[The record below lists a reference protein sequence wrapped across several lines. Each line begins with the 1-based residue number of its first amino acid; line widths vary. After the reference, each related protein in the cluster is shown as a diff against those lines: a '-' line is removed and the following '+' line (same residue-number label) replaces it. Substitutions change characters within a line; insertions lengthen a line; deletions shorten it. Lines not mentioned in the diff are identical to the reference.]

1 MLRPPSQRE
10 LESVLACHSQLP
22 VPFLLLARP
31 PSTPL
36 LLVLVLPLPPSP
48 SPRRRAS
55 DPASYVLAHSLA
67 VSGCAGLAA
76 GRPSL
81 RRRQGRATTRRAAG
95 VAAGELSSTQGPH
108 YQCVPPRWCSALFPL
123 LTCRAGRALAP
134 CGLWSSHRARGGSEK
149 ARAPFA
155 DLLRG
160 LARRCAPGSPR
171 RGRVSR
177 DLRGLLLLSLSP
189 AASSSL

>member
-1 MLRPPSQRE
+1 M
-10 LESVLACHSQLP
+10 LACHSQLP

-36 LLVLVLPLPPSP
+36 LLVLPLPPTP

-55 DPASYVLAHSLA
+55 DPASYVLAHSLP

-76 GRPSL
+76 GRPSQ
-81 RRRQGRATTRRAAG
+81 RRRQGRTTTRRAAG

-134 CGLWSSHRARGGSEK
+134 CGLWSSHRAGEVKKLARLSRICFGGLRGGV
-149 ARAPFA
+149 
-155 DLLRG
+155 LLG
-160 LARRCAPGSPR
+160 PPDGAGYP
-171 RGRVSR
+171 VI
-177 DLRGLLLLSLSP
+177 
-189 AASSSL
+189 